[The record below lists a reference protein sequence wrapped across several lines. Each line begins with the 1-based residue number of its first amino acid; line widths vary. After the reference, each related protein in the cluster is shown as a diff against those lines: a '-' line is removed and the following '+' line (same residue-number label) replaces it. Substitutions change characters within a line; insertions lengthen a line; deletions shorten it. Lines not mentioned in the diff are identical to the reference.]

1 VAAFLWPQPA
11 TAQAACGERDKIL
24 AALFADHAEV
34 PVARGL
40 ATGGV
45 MIEVLAAESG
55 TFTVLLTRP
64 TGVSCLIMAGDFWE
78 TLPVDIFRQR
88 MSWSAAL

>member
-1 VAAFLWPQPA
+1 
-11 TAQAACGERDKIL
+11 
-24 AALFADHAEV
+24 
-34 PVARGL
+34 
-40 ATGGV
+40 

-64 TGVSCLIMAGDFWE
+64 TGVSCLSMAGDFWE